1 MFCTGCGRKM
11 QDADAYCSQ
20 CGRPVRPLPPRK
32 RLYRLRGERKIAG
45 VCAGVARY
53 LEVDVTI
60 VRIVWLLLGLLH
72 GIGIVGYIIAWIVM
86 PSDYQLSYQRQYA

>member
-11 QDADAYCSQ
+11 QDADAYCPQ
-20 CGRPVRPLPPRK
+20 CGRSVRPLPPPR
-32 RLYRLRGERKIAG
+32 RLYRLLGEKKIAG

-60 VRIVWLLLGLLH
+60 VRIVWLLLALLH
-72 GIGIVGYIIAWIVM
+72 GIGIIGYIIAWIVM